1 MVDEYQ
7 DTNTA
12 QFQLV
17 SMLAS
22 KYQNLCVVGDDDQSI
37 YKFRGANIGNI
48 LNFEKF
54 FPDTKVIKLE
64 QNYRS
69 TQNILDAANA
79 VIANNQGRKMKSLWT
94 ANGSGDK
101 VVYRQFLS
109 GYEEAEYIAGDI
121 NKKVQQGRFDY
132 KDCAVLYRTNA
143 QSRLFEEK
151 FLLSNIPYKI
161 IGGINFYAR
170 KEIKDLLAYLKTI
183 DNARDDL
190 AVRRIINVP
199 KRGIGATTI
208 ARIQDYAALNGLSF
222 YDALRKARE
231 IPGIGRSAAKTEP
244 FVTFIQTFR
253 SKQEFF
259 SVTELLNDIIEQTG
273 YVKELEAEDTD
284 EARERIENID
294 ELISKAAAYEETEEN
309 VTLSGFLE
317 EVALVADIDSMD
329 EGGSKVLL
337 MTLHSAKGLEFPN
350 VYLAGMEDGLFPS
363 YMSITADDPDEVEE
377 ERRLCYVGITR
388 AMQELTLTGAQ
399 MRMVRGET
407 HYSKISRFV
416 KEIPEELLT
425 GGETDFSNRR
435 TGVNSSSANRT
446 GDSTTSRTARN
457 TEQKR
462 AYQQAREAFRSKAF
476 EPQQFRVT
484 KADRLDYQAGDKV
497 SHMKF
502 GVGIVQKIVEG
513 GRDYEVTVDFEKAG
527 VKKMFASFAKL
538 KKV

>member
-1 MVDEYQ
+1 M
-7 DTNTA
+7 
-12 QFQLV
+12 
-17 SMLAS
+17 
-22 KYQNLCVVGDDDQSI
+22 K
-37 YKFRGANIGNI
+37 K
-48 LNFEKF
+48 
-54 FPDTKVIKLE
+54 TKVICTIGPASDSVEVMGKMVNVGMNCARINLSHATKE
-64 QNYRS
+64 EILK
-69 TQNILDAANA
+69 TINIVREVRKVSNLPVAIMYDTKGPEFRTLKFKDGGVTLKQGDTIKMSKSCVQGNENEFGVNHSDAIDFIN
-79 VIANNQGRKMKSLWT
+79 V
-94 ANGSGDK
+94 GDK
-101 VVYRQFLS
+101 VL
-109 GYEEAEYIAGDI
+109 
-121 NKKVQQGRFDY
+121 
-132 KDCAVLYRTNA
+132 
-143 QSRLFEEK
+143 
-151 FLLSNIPYKI
+151 
-161 IGGINFYAR
+161 
-170 KEIKDLLAYLKTI
+170 I
-183 DNARDDL
+183 DNALFELEVVEKENDFVQLKALGDGK
-190 AVRRIINVP
+190 IENHKSINVP
-199 KRGIGATTI
+199 GVNLGLDFMSDMDRNDINFA
-208 ARIQDYAALNGLSF
+208 ARHSCDYLALSF
-222 YDALRKARE
+222 VNAREDVITARE
-231 IPGIGRSAAKTEP
+231 IIEKAGGDALI
-244 FVTFIQTFR
+244 I
-253 SKQEFF
+253 SK
-259 SVTELLNDIIEQTG
+259 IESRRG
-273 YVKELEAEDTD
+273 
-284 EARERIENID
+284 IENID